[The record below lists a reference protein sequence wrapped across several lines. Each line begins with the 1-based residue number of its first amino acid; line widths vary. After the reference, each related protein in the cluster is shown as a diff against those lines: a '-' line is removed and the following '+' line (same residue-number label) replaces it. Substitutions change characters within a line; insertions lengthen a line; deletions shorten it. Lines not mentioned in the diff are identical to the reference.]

1 MTTKTFTDRI
11 PATDDVLGMLGLQ
24 QQRAAGDLYSMGIG
38 AFALGLVVGS
48 ALALLYA
55 PRPGRD
61 LRKDVGERL
70 SSVKDR
76 VSDAIAPAA
85 DTVRQTA

>member
-1 MTTKTFTDRI
+1 MTTKTFTDRL

-24 QQRAAGDLYSMGIG
+24 QQRATSDLYSMGIG

-70 SSVKDR
+70 TSVKDR

-85 DTVRQTA
+85 ETVRHTA